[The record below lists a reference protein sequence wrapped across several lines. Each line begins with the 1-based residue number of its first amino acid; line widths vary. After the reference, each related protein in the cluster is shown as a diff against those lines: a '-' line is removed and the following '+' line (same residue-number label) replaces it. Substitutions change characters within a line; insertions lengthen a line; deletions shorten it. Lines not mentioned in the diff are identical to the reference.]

1 MFTKIIIQFVKEK
14 HTNTNVTVRFYS
26 SLFLTKDGTKYK
38 KREFIEK
45 LAVCLNV
52 LSHIFILLSTFE

>member
-45 LAVCLNV
+45 LRL
-52 LSHIFILLSTFE
+52 